1 MPSSRSFA
9 VLLALTLA
17 LLVPAGRGFACP
29 GALPD
34 EPAPPP
40 RIELVKRAAERKP
53 NIVYAV
59 VEKAIGAYS
68 SGEQRRRVRI
78 LHSYKG
84 NMRTGQRLWTI
95 VSQVRSECAPGQ
107 PAEIEALEGSY
118 GLLLLPDIRD
128 GDPPL
133 EMPEFLSLDDARN
146 LIRAGIIRSARET
159 GPRERSAKR

>member
-1 MPSSRSFA
+1 MRL
-9 VLLALTLA
+9 VLTLA
-17 LLVPAGRGFACP
+17 PLVPAGGAFACSA
-29 GALPD
+29 ALPG

-40 RIELVKRAAERKP
+40 RIELVKRAAERAP

-68 SGEQRRRVRI
+68 SGEQRRLVRI

-84 NMRTGQRLWTI
+84 TMRAGQRLWTI
-95 VSQVRSECAPGQ
+95 VPQARSECAPGQ

-118 GLLLLPDIRD
+118 GLLLLPEVRE

-133 EMPEFLSLDDARN
+133 DMPEFLSLDDARD
-146 LIRAGIIRSARET
+146 LIGAGIIRSARET
-159 GPRERSAKR
+159 GSAGSLKH